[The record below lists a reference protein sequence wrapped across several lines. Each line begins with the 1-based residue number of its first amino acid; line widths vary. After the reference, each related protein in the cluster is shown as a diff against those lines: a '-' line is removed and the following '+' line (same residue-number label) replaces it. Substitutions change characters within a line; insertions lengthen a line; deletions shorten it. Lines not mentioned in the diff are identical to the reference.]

1 MSDDLA
7 STSVTTSR
15 SPYAAS
21 SFTTARMA
29 SPALRCRAL
38 SRVTLPADASARAS
52 SRSTRITAHEGHSE
66 QALDRVRSVT

>member
-1 MSDDLA
+1 
-7 STSVTTSR
+7 
-15 SPYAAS
+15 
-21 SFTTARMA
+21 
-29 SPALRCRAL
+29 L